1 MVGKFSID
9 FIINEVVY
17 DFAVQVTTDGIIK
30 WWNLFYKKELI
41 LILLISFYYFTQR
54 LKDLTK
60 FSFLK

>member
-41 LILLISFYYFTQR
+41 LILLISFYYFTQS

-60 FSFLK
+60 FSFSK

>member
-1 MVGKFSID
+1 MVEKFSID

-30 WWNLFYKKELI
+30 WRNLFYKKELI

>member
-30 WWNLFYKKELI
+30 WRNLFYKKELI

>member
-1 MVGKFSID
+1 MVGKSSID

>member
-1 MVGKFSID
+1 MVGKSSID

-30 WWNLFYKKELI
+30 WRNLFYKKELI
-41 LILLISFYYFTQR
+41 LILLISFYYFIQR

>member
-1 MVGKFSID
+1 MVEKFSID

-41 LILLISFYYFTQR
+41 LILLISFYYFTQS

-60 FSFLK
+60 FSFSK